1 MFQQQSRATFHS
13 SSRLPPFP
21 TSISLS
27 VYLRPLSVSLSS
39 FPSPSFFFFFS
50 FFFISFRD
58 PYPAVYFSP
67 RLFEEIRGT
76 TNGRGNE
83 TDNRTAVPSRGRICL
98 PFGSRVVSGEGG
110 EREREEEKVSRSR
123 FIPTSLHAV
132 CILLYPLSCS
142 SIRPI
147 FALKWSI
154 NICCLIAW
162 KGNGIVLSSAK
173 TERDDS
179 EILFRYVT
187 ISGKRKRNNRVKFL
201 RI

>member
-1 MFQQQSRATFHS
+1 MPPSTPPHDS
-13 SSRLPPFP
+13 PPFLRLFP
-21 TSISLS
+21 YPSIYALCLSLS
-27 VYLRPLSVSLSS
+27 PS
-39 FPSPSFFFFFS
+39 PSPSFFFFS
-50 FFFISFRD
+50 FFFYFLSRSLSRRIFFAEAFRGDSRNNEWTWKRDGQSYSCSLAGAHLPPVRLACSF
-58 PYPAVYFSP
+58 
-67 RLFEEIRGT
+67 G
-76 TNGRGNE
+76 GRG
-83 TDNRTAVPSRGRICL
+83 R
-98 PFGSRVVSGEGG
+98 

-123 FIPTSLHAV
+123 FIPISLHAV

-162 KGNGIVLSSAK
+162 KGNGFVLPSVK